1 MKPPKPGIIRF
12 PASLIIPG
20 GISISMFFTRVA
32 VVLLLFS
39 AGLASAASTGGSAYQ
54 GLFSPLWSQDV
65 RGEVNNVRAV
75 DLNGD
80 GKAEVIVDSL
90 YVTSEGKSGTIF
102 MFDGAGQP
110 GWKYLGGLLEDTY
123 VSNRGY
129 TIVGSGAY
137 AELLTPSGEE
147 VWKIPTRN
155 SPTQSIYSQSVYAAD
170 LNGDGKD
177 EAVVGTNY
185 GLKGS
190 VLNIRG
196 FGKEEL
202 ATITFK
208 GLETPYA
215 LSSADFGGS
224 SRTVL
229 VGTIKYSP
237 NTIGGT
243 YTPTYSKPST
253 FYAFDLGGATRWS
266 DNFEGGV
273 SAVKACDI
281 NGDSLTEAVVGS
293 VGRVKAYSNLG
304 NVLWDAS
311 VDGQVHA
318 IDCGPL
324 SSNGSIGVF
333 VGAGKVYAFDPA
345 GAALWQYSSGE
356 ITALKAYDLAQD
368 GSAEVILGSSSIRVL
383 DSQGELVYK
392 SDPVGVVHSIDVGDL
407 NGDGY
412 VSIVYGSKDH
422 KVRVLDTA
430 AYAQVSQAESYY
442 MFADKAYRDG
452 DFNLTSYYGLLAKDL
467 YGIAGRQADEAKVKT
482 LLDKSGRYSSG
493 ETYYNLTNYYFA
505 KGEYSEAAKYAQL
518 GADEYRKVN
527 DMAHVNELLAT
538 KGRAQAI
545 PSAAENL
552 GLMRRYFAE
561 RRCANATYYAARVRD
576 AYVFL
581 GNQTLVSE
589 SLSVTTW
596 CKAYDEFQSEV
607 EEAYKYVRAN
617 NYGNATYHL
626 SLADKVYSGLNDTS
640 LRGQY
645 DNVSTM
651 ANAIKRDE
659 NVVTYGGLGVV
670 ILIILLIVAAVF
682 LVTVYLLRKGGM
694 DLLRGMF
701 GGDSGS
707 DSGDPKP
714 GGRGSLRELRGRSG
728 ESIGDS
734 FKR

>member
-1 MKPPKPGIIRF
+1 M
-12 PASLIIPG
+12 S
-20 GISISMFFTRVA
+20 FTRAVA
-32 VVLLLFS
+32 VLLVFC
-39 AGLASAASTGGSAYQ
+39 AGLASAASTGGSSYQ
-54 GLFSPLWSQDV
+54 DLFSPLWSQDV
-65 RGEVNNVRAV
+65 RGEVHNVRVV

-90 YVTSEGKSGTIF
+90 YVTSEGKSGTVF
-102 MFDGAGQP
+102 MFDGGGQP
-110 GWKYLGGLLEDTY
+110 GWKYLGGLLEDIH
-123 VSNRGY
+123 VSNKGY
-129 TIVGSGAY
+129 TLVGSGAY
-137 AELLTPSGEE
+137 AELLSPSGEE
-147 VWKIPTRN
+147 VWKIPTRS
-155 SPTQSIYSQSVYAAD
+155 SPGQSIYSQSVYAAD

-185 GLKGS
+185 GQKGS

-196 FGKEEL
+196 HGKEEL
-202 ATITFK
+202 AAVTFK

-266 DNFEGGV
+266 DNYEGGV

-281 NGDSLTEAVVGS
+281 NGDSLSEAVVGS
-293 VGRVKAYSNLG
+293 AGRVKAYSHLG
-304 NVLWDAS
+304 NVLWDAA
-311 VDGQVHA
+311 VDGQVRA

-324 SSNGSIGVF
+324 SSNGSMGVF
-333 VGAGKVYAFDPA
+333 VGAGKVYAFDPS
-345 GAALWQYSSGE
+345 GALLWQYSSGE
-356 ITALKAYDLAQD
+356 TTALKAYDFAQD
-368 GSAEVILGSSSIRVL
+368 GSAEIILGSASIRIL
-383 DSQGELVYK
+383 DSAGELVYK
-392 SDPVGVVHSIDVGDL
+392 SDSVGSVRSIDVGDL

-412 VSIVYGSKDH
+412 ASIVYGSKDH
-422 KVRVLDTA
+422 RVRALDSA
-430 AYAQVSQAESYY
+430 AYVQVSRAEHYY
-442 MFADKAYRDG
+442 GLADKAYRDR
-452 DFNLTSYYGLLAKDL
+452 DYNLTSYYGLLAKDL

-493 ETYYNLTNYYFA
+493 DIYSNLTDYYFV
-505 KGEYSEAAKYAQL
+505 KGEYPEAAKYAQMA
-518 GADEYRKVN
+518 ADEYRKVN

-538 KGRAQAI
+538 KGRALAI
-545 PSAAENL
+545 PAAAENL

-561 RRCANATYYAARVRD
+561 RRCANATYYAARVRE

-589 SLSVTTW
+589 ASSVDAW
-596 CKAYDEFQSEV
+596 CKAYDVFHAEV

-626 SLADKVYSGLNDTS
+626 SLADKAYLGLNDTS
-640 LRGQY
+640 LRRQY
-645 DNVSTM
+645 DNVSAM
-651 ANAIKRDE
+651 ADAIQRDKD
-659 NVVTYGGLGVV
+659 VVTYGGIGVV
-670 ILIILLIVAAVF
+670 VLILLLIAAAVF
-682 LVTVYLLRKGGM
+682 LVTVYLLKKGGM

-707 DSGDPKP
+707 DGGPQP
-714 GGRGSLRELRGRSG
+714 GGRGRLRELRGRAG

-734 FKR
+734 FRR